1 VLQGVSGYG
10 VQLLMVSRRL
20 SENVHLLCCTHPSS
34 LQRTAQVRLIPQD
47 FVRLAS
53 EHFSTASIQVGIP
66 TGGFVMDVY
75 EAIAHRKSVRA
86 FKSKELPEEMISRLL
101 EAARLAPS
109 ASNRQEW
116 RFIVVRD
123 PAMRRQLSVA
133 AMGQK
138 FVGEAPVV
146 LACCAETDNHLMA
159 CGQLCYPID
168 VAIAID
174 HITLCATAD
183 GLGTCWIGAFDE
195 AQVKALLGIPP
206 HLRVVGLLPIGY
218 PKNPSRV
225 KKNRLPLKKIVKYE
239 RW

>member
-1 VLQGVSGYG
+1 MMGTCNNIG
-10 VQLLMVSRRL
+10 
-20 SENVHLLCCTHPSS
+20 SENNLKTFYHIFTE
-34 LQRTAQVRLIPQD
+34 R
-47 FVRLAS
+47 
-53 EHFSTASIQVGIP
+53 GIP
-66 TGGFVMDVY
+66 VDVY
-75 EAIAHRKSVRA
+75 EAIANRKSVRA
-86 FKSKELPEEMISRLL
+86 FQDKDVTEEMISRLL

-116 RFIVVRD
+116 RFLVVRD
-123 PAMRRQLSVA
+123 PATRKKLSKA
-133 AMGQK
+133 ARGQE

-146 LACCAETDNHLMA
+146 LVCCAETDGHVMA

-195 AQVKALLGIPP
+195 DEAREILGIPP
-206 HLRVVGLLPIGY
+206 QIRVVALLPVGY
-218 PKNPSRV
+218 PQDPSRV
-225 KKNRLPLKKIVKYE
+225 TKNRLSLEEIVKYE